1 MFKSEEGFGVRGS
14 RIGRVLKKIGRWNM
28 FPAAGIG
35 YSIVGLIVLV
45 VIFFICRSLILWY
58 WKIDKIEQH
67 LAAIR
72 SELEKRN

>member
-1 MFKSEEGFGVRGS
+1 
-14 RIGRVLKKIGRWNM
+14 M